1 MPSPLKRCR
10 LILSFTFLVLLTGC
24 VVVPVFQEAPF
35 KDDVIEPLKVGKSTR
50 ADVLM
55 ALGEPRFVSVDERYF
70 AYTAGQLHAVLIVG
84 GGYQAA
90 ALPIATTHF
99 LVVEFAPN
107 GTISKLDSV
116 TGSLKDYCAVEGT
129 CLAAHG
135 SPGLRGQKAKIKPER
150 KQKQQ

>member
-1 MPSPLKRCR
+1 MPSPLERCR
-10 LILSFTFLVLLTGC
+10 LVFSFTFLVLLTGC
-24 VVVPVFQEAPF
+24 VVPVFQEAPF

-55 ALGEPRFVSVDERYF
+55 AVGEPRFVSVDERYF

-84 GGYQAA
+84 GAYSAQAV
-90 ALPIATTHF
+90 PIATTHF

-116 TGSLKDYCAVEGT
+116 TGSLKGHCAVQRT
-129 CLAAHG
+129 CLTADG
-135 SPGLRGQKAKIKPER
+135 SPDLRGQKAKIKPER
-150 KQKQQ
+150 KHRRR

>member
-1 MPSPLKRCR
+1 MRCR
-10 LILSFTFLVLLTGC
+10 LIFSFTFLVLLTGC
-24 VVVPVFQEAPF
+24 VVPVFQEAPF

-84 GGYQAA
+84 GAYSAHA
-90 ALPIATTHF
+90 VPIATTHF

-116 TGSLKDYCAVEGT
+116 TGSLKGHCAVEVT
-129 CLAAHG
+129 CLTADG
-135 SPGLRGQKAKIKPER
+135 SPDLRGQKAKIKPER
-150 KQKQQ
+150 KQMRR

>member
-1 MPSPLKRCR
+1 MPSPLKRCP
-10 LILSFTFLVLLTGC
+10 LVFSFTFLVLLTGC
-24 VVVPVFQEAPF
+24 VVPVFQEAPF

-55 ALGEPRFVSVDERYF
+55 ALGEPPIVSVDERYF

-84 GGYQAA
+84 GAYSGHAV
-90 ALPIATTHF
+90 PIATTHF

-116 TGSLKDYCAVEGT
+116 TGSLKGHCAVEGT
-129 CLAAHG
+129 CLTADG
-135 SPGLRGQKAKIKPER
+135 SPDLRGQKAKIKPER
-150 KQKQQ
+150 KQMRR

>member
-10 LILSFTFLVLLTGC
+10 LVFSFTFLVLLTGC
-24 VVVPVFQEAPF
+24 VVPVFQEAPF

-55 ALGEPRFVSVDERYF
+55 ALGEPQIVSVDERYF
-70 AYTAGQLHAVLIVG
+70 AYTARQLHAVLIVG
-84 GGYQAA
+84 GAYSAQAV
-90 ALPIATTHF
+90 PIATTHF

-116 TGSLKDYCAVEGT
+116 TGSLKGHCAVEGI
-129 CLAAHG
+129 CLTADG
-135 SPGLRGQKAKIKPER
+135 SPDLRGQKAKIKPER
-150 KQKQQ
+150 KQKRR

>member
-10 LILSFTFLVLLTGC
+10 LVFSFTFLVLLTGC
-24 VVVPVFQEAPF
+24 VVPVFQEAPF

-55 ALGEPRFVSVDERYF
+55 ALGEPRFVSVDERDF
-70 AYTAGQLHAVLIVG
+70 AYTAKQLRAVLIVG
-84 GGYQAA
+84 GGYSAKA
-90 ALPIATTHF
+90 FPITTTHF

-129 CLAAHG
+129 CLTADG
-135 SPGLRGQKAKIKPER
+135 SPDLRGPKAKFKPER
-150 KQKQQ
+150 KQKRR

>member
-10 LILSFTFLVLLTGC
+10 LIFSFTFLVLLTGC
-24 VVVPVFQEAPF
+24 VVPVFQEAPF

-55 ALGEPRFVSVDERYF
+55 ALGEPPIVSVDERVF
-70 AYTAGQLHAVLIVG
+70 AYTAGQLHAVLIVAV
-84 GGYQAA
+84 GYQAA

-116 TGSLKDYCAVEGT
+116 TGSLKGHCAVEGT
-129 CLAAHG
+129 CLTADG
-135 SPGLRGQKAKIKPER
+135 SPDLRGQKANIKPER
-150 KQKQQ
+150 KQRRR